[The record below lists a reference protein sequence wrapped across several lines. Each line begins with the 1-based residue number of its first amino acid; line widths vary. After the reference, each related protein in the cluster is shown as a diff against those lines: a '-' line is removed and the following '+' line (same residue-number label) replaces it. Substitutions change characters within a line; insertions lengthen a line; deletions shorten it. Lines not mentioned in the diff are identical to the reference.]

1 MDLDRLVVFIA
12 VVRERG
18 FSAAARRLGR
28 SQPAVSQ
35 AIAALEEELGQKLF
49 VREARAAVATRAG
62 EALLVHAE
70 KILDEVARA
79 REHVAAL
86 GALREGRLSLGTTD
100 TLACHLLPPVLAA
113 FRKRHPGVELRI
125 DTRPS
130 PVIAERVAARELDLG
145 VITVPLGRRVDRLR
159 LEPLAPQRDVAIVPA
174 GDPLARRKRIRLA
187 ELAERPLILLDA
199 TTSTRAWVE
208 QALAREGVSPRVVM
222 DSSSVEVLIRLVEL
236 GFGASVVPEMAVE
249 RARGIAKLQLIG
261 VAEGRQIAVATPETG
276 ASRAAEV
283 FVELLWAERTG

>member
-1 MDLDRLVVFIA
+1 MDPERLRIFA
-12 VVRERG
+12 SVVRERG
-18 FSAAARRLGR
+18 FSAAARKLGR

-35 AIAALEEELGQKLF
+35 AVAALESELGQRLY
-49 VREARAAVATRAG
+49 VRDAAMPTQAG

-70 KILDEVARA
+70 RILDEIERA

-86 GALREGRLSLGTTD
+86 GALREGRLALGTTD

-145 VITVPLGRRVDRLR
+145 VITTPLGRRIDRIHVA
-159 LEPLAPQRDVAIVPA
+159 PIGPQRDVAIVPPD
-174 GDPLARRKRIRLA
+174 DPLARRKRVRLA
-187 ELAERPLILLDA
+187 ELAARPLILLDR

-208 QALAREGVSPRVVM
+208 AELAREGLSPEVVM

-236 GFGASVVPEMAVE
+236 GFGASIVPEMAAARAKVTRLDLVAVPE
-249 RARGIAKLQLIG
+249 RK
-261 VAEGRQIAVATPETG
+261 IAVVTPEG
-276 ASRAAEV
+276 SVSRAAEV
-283 FVELLWAERTG
+283 FSDMLRNLT

>member
-1 MDLDRLVVFIA
+1 MDPERLRIFA
-12 VVRERG
+12 SVVRERG
-18 FSAAARRLGR
+18 FSAAARKLGR

-35 AIAALEEELGQKLF
+35 AVAALESELGQRLY
-49 VREARAAVATRAG
+49 VRDAAMPTQAG

-70 KILDEVARA
+70 RILDEIERA

-86 GALREGRLSLGTTD
+86 GALREGRLALGTTD

-145 VITVPLGRRVDRLR
+145 VITTPLGRRIDRIHVA
-159 LEPLAPQRDVAIVPA
+159 PIGPQRDVAIVPPDDA
-174 GDPLARRKRIRLA
+174 LARRKRVRLA
-187 ELAERPLILLDA
+187 ELAARPLILLDR

-208 QALAREGVSPRVVM
+208 AELAREGLSPEVVM

-236 GFGASVVPEMAVE
+236 GFGASIVPEMAAARAKVTRLDLVAVPE
-249 RARGIAKLQLIG
+249 RK
-261 VAEGRQIAVATPETG
+261 IAVVTPEG
-276 ASRAAEV
+276 SVSRAAEV
-283 FVELLWAERTG
+283 FSDMLRNLT